1 MLINPNALFAIGIL
15 LSFFMAF
22 LALEKAVRHGEK
34 ARIYLAVFLIIN
46 AFYFLSTNILQ
57 IEPAVLKAPARWVK
71 IPLVLALVPAFYL
84 FVQQLISQS
93 RPGIRYRMIHF
104 LPSILIL
111 VLNLPVLW
119 ISAEENLAAH
129 DAMANIM
136 NYWVILINHQVVFV
150 VIFLQLVVYAV
161 RLLVRYP
168 RYVALFETW
177 YSSASLR
184 HQTRFRWLL
193 ITFIG
198 FYLLLDTYLVGLII
212 DLSRYQIIYTAILV
226 FLVPVI
232 DWLGLSVQMLR
243 VASVETVTDQPSP
256 PPEENAPPPSSD
268 DRGQPLLCGDMKAS
282 LHHRLNEYLTE
293 QEPFCNPQLSLAELA
308 QSLGTNTKYLSAT
321 INDYA
326 GCNFYTLIN
335 GHRIEKVKQL
345 MADPKYNGYSYLG
358 LAQTAGFN
366 SKSAFIAAFK
376 RHTGMTPSAYVML
389 LNKDVG

>member
-15 LSFFMAF
+15 LNFFMAF
-22 LALEKAVRHGEK
+22 LALEKAVRYGEK
-34 ARIYLAVFLIIN
+34 ARIYLSIFLIIN

-71 IPLVLALVPAFYL
+71 IPLVLAMVPAFYL

-119 ISAEENLAAH
+119 ISAEGNQAAP
-129 DAMANIM
+129 DAMANII
-136 NYWVILINHQVVFV
+136 NYWVNLINRHVVFV

-232 DWLGLSVQMLR
+232 GWLGLSVQMLPM
-243 VASVETVTDQPSP
+243 ASVEMVTDQPSP
-256 PPEENAPPPSSD
+256 PLSENAPPPSSD
-268 DRGQPLLCGDMKAS
+268 DRGQPALSSDLKAS
-282 LHHRLNEYLTE
+282 LHHRLNQYLTE

-321 INDYA
+321 INEYA

-389 LNKDVG
+389 LNNGVG